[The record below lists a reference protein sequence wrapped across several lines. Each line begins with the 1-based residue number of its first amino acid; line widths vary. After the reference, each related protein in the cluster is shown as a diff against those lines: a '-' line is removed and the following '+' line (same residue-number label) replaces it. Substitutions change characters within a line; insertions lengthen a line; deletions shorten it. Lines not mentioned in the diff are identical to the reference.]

1 MPNFPDLS
9 LTIHIPEDNEI
20 PKGKGL
26 YIWQV
31 KRLLET
37 YGSLDKLVDKA
48 VYLGLDWVAI
58 KVAGGGWRYNI
69 SVDLKALFEKLKSKG
84 IKPWGWHYIYPNY
97 ISAQISVAK
106 KQISA
111 LQPWG
116 YILNAEKEF
125 KGKPVQAEILASK
138 MREAFPKLGLGLTS
152 YRYPKYHPSFPFKQF
167 LQYMD
172 FNQPQVYWLG
182 AHNPAWQL
190 EETIK
195 QNNAIQQLPIVPIG
209 LAYSE
214 GGYPAPTELEMDAFH
229 QTTLDLNL
237 PGNTWW
243 SWHSASK
250 NHLLEN
256 IRRYQFDLKNP
267 PEAEPTHE
275 EKTNILWNEAKNRGW
290 FE

>member
-1 MPNFPDLS
+1 MLS
-9 LTIHIPEDNEI
+9 DSLDNEI
-20 PKGKGL
+20 PQGKGL

-37 YGSLDKLVDKA
+37 YGSLDRLVDQA

-69 SVDLKALFEKLKSKG
+69 SVDLKSLFAKLRLRG
-84 IKPWGWHYIYPNY
+84 IKPWGWHYIYPNF
-97 ISAQISVAK
+97 IPAQLNAAK
-106 KQISA
+106 KQIET

-125 KGKPVQAEILASK
+125 KGNPAQAEILASK

-152 YRYPKYHPSFPFKQF
+152 YRYPEYHPSFPFKQF

-172 FNQPQVYWLG
+172 FNQPQVYWQG
-182 AHNPAWQL
+182 AHNPAEQL
-190 EETIK
+190 RETIK

-214 GGYPAPTELEMDAFH
+214 GGYPAPTQDEMDEFH
-229 QTTLDLNL
+229 AHCIDLGL

-243 SWHSASK
+243 SWHSALK
-250 NHLLEN
+250 NSLLEN
-256 IRRYQFDLKNP
+256 IRRYKFDLENP
-267 PEAEPTHE
+267 PEVKPTPK
-275 EKTNILWNEAKNRGW
+275 EKLELLWNAAKKKGW
-290 FE
+290 FK